1 VTRPDDGFDP
11 DFRRYLAAKETV
23 DDRALH
29 RPTLDALTEALAGRA
44 AGRDGPVRLLEVGA
58 GLGPTLRRLLAW
70 ERLPARVSYLG
81 VEARPALAAAAAD
94 RTVDWARDAGYE
106 AHTGDADDADPP
118 GAEGEARG
126 GVRRAAVDAAEGAHD
141 LLLRRGGERVRATF
155 LAGDA
160 FAVADAARA
169 AGGRF
174 DCAVA
179 AAFLD
184 VVETRAALDALV
196 GVVPDGWLYAPVTFD
211 GVTAFLPEGPRGAAV
226 VDRYHATMDAADR
239 PGGSRTGRALFEAV
253 PAAGGRVVAAGGSDW
268 TVHPPYPADEAY
280 FLRFLVHTVESAV
293 GDALSGDA
301 APDADAGAGGR
312 RDGAG
317 TLDPAALAAWAADR
331 HAAVADGELAYLAHN
346 LDVLARVE

>member
-118 GAEGEARG
+118 GAECEARG

-211 GVTAFLPEGPRGAAV
+211 GVTAFLPEGHGGRPSSTATTRRWTPRT
-226 VDRYHATMDAADR
+226 D
-239 PGGSRTGRALFEAV
+239 PGGAGPGGRCSRRCRPPADASSPPAARTGPSTR
-253 PAAGGRVVAAGGSDW
+253 R
-268 TVHPPYPADEAY
+268 TPPT
-280 FLRFLVHTVESAV
+280 RRTSSA
-293 GDALSGDA
+293 SSSTRSS
-301 APDADAGAGGR
+301 R
-312 RDGAG
+312 RSA
-317 TLDPAALAAWAADR
+317 TR
-331 HAAVADGELAYLAHN
+331 
-346 LDVLARVE
+346 